1 MAIREQSESDDG
13 GGEPSR
19 RPAAAAG
26 GPVARPTERPQTAP
40 ASGGA
45 RPPWSAPRLIRH
57 GDVRALTLGGST
69 GVFES
74 GQPGTFRP

>member
-1 MAIREQSESDDG
+1 MAIREQSKSDDG
-13 GGEPSR
+13 GGEPSV
-19 RPAAAAG
+19 RPAAAG
-26 GPVARPTERPQTAP
+26 GPVARPTDRPQSAAAT
-40 ASGGA
+40 GGA
-45 RPPWSAPRLIRH
+45 KPPWTAPRLIRH